1 MAKHRGAK
9 GPEVVRHRRF
19 ADPADRAALI
29 AALLVL
35 AAGMGLI
42 GYLLLTIPT
51 GNGVTAP

>member
-29 AALLVL
+29 TALLVL
-35 AAGMGLI
+35 AAGFGLL

-51 GNGVTAP
+51 GGATTP

>member
-9 GPEVVRHRRF
+9 GPEVVRHRQPF
-19 ADPADRAALI
+19 DPADRAALV

-51 GNGVTAP
+51 GGATTP